1 MRKSLL
7 KFFSAPSGFTLAHGL
22 IFLFAGVVY
31 AIGAATRAGVPGM
44 VFDAIREQ
52 FGFSAS
58 ATAGIANA
66 GVLGCIVFLAFSGML
81 IDRFGWKKSILAGII
96 FQVLG
101 EYFVYSS
108 SSLSSVYVGAFL
120 NGGGRTIG
128 YLTLLKFLDSE
139 FEKKYF
145 SLLIGGFYVF
155 SYTGTLLGTAPFARA
170 AEIYPWQQILAW
182 CNWLTLACGSGI
194 AAILALCKKTDRF
207 PFPAFVSVPPSLSD
221 PKPHFSLEL
230 FWKNIK
236 KPRTFSAVY
245 TAASGIAIY
254 WGILVVAKKYLT
266 DICGASAD
274 VLGVMNTI
282 VMFEMVF
289 GGMLSFLCG
298 NSRKPFQIFGAVLV
312 FLGCISLLFG
322 AILSAVPPL
331 PLAWIGF
338 LSLGIGY
345 GMTCVNIISVRE
357 YVPSRFSA
365 SAISLVNF
373 CANIAMI
380 GMTQLGG
387 YLFDRFPGT
396 QALQGSPIAY
406 GILFALCSVLSGVA
420 VFTAISLRE
429 RNFLKYR
436 KKRKVGGAFRSGRG
450 HARRGESYRKG
461 KEGPKDSMKDC
472 EDLH

>member
-1 MRKSLL
+1 M
-7 KFFSAPSGFTLAHGL
+7 AHGL
-22 IFLFAGVVY
+22 IFLLAGLVY

-52 FGFSAS
+52 LGFSAS

-66 GVLGCIVFLAFSGML
+66 GVLGCIVFLAFSGTL
-81 IDRFGWKKSILAGII
+81 IDRFGWKKSILAGIL
-96 FQVLG
+96 FQALG

-108 SSLSSVYVGAFL
+108 SSLSAVYVGAFL

-155 SYTGTLLGTAPFARA
+155 SYTGTLLGTAPFAHA
-170 AEIYPWQQILAW
+170 AETYPWQQILAW
-182 CNWLTLACGSGI
+182 CNWLTLACGAGI
-194 AAILALCKKTDRF
+194 AAILALRKNPDRL
-207 PFPAFVSVPPSLSD
+207 PAAVSVSPHSSE
-221 PKPHFSLEL
+221 PKSHFSRKL
-230 FWKNIK
+230 FWENIK
-236 KPRTFSAVY
+236 KPRTLAAVY

-282 VMFEMVF
+282 VMLEMVF

-298 NSRKPFQIFGAVLV
+298 NRRKPFQIFGAVLV
-312 FLGCISLLFG
+312 FVGCISLLCG
-322 AILSAVPPL
+322 ASLSAVPPL
-331 PLAWIGF
+331 SLAWIGF
-338 LSLGIGY
+338 LALGIGY
-345 GMTCVNIISVRE
+345 GMTCVNIIAVRE

-365 SAISLVNF
+365 SAIGLVNF

-380 GMTQLGG
+380 AMTQLGG

-396 QALQGSPIAY
+396 QALQGAPIAY
-406 GILFALCSVLSGVA
+406 VILFSLFAAFAGIA
-420 VFTAISLRE
+420 VFTALSL
-429 RNFLKYR
+429 
-436 KKRKVGGAFRSGRG
+436 
-450 HARRGESYRKG
+450 
-461 KEGPKDSMKDC
+461 KETN
-472 EDLH
+472 